1 MYTVEPVSLDPYET
15 AGVEAA
21 RVKRQ
26 VMEGLFEINDA
37 GEYVPLLTEDPQV
50 FAYRRTLDGEEQRG
64 GTYGG
69 PDSAARHKPQRGDGT
84 YWFSGSG
91 RLRVGGVSD
100 GTTIFLR

>member
-1 MYTVEPVSLDPYET
+1 VPISLSGTGQMEL
-15 AGVEAA
+15 AQGV
-21 RVKRQ
+21 RQ
-26 VMEGLFEINDA
+26 ECATL
-37 GEYVPLLTEDPQV
+37 
-50 FAYRRTLDGEEQRG
+50 TLDGEEQRG

-100 GTTIFLR
+100 GTMVLLR